1 MCIRDRR
8 CYIGHW
14 RVVVQAKQAKKV
26 KRKRAPTQHWSNAL
40 CTPPVCC
47 TFHSTTAA
55 LQRRFL
61 SKNPG
66 YDAVAPFLRCIDLLF
81 TLVSLWCF
89 AGGEE
94 EWGLGMRSCL
104 VWSGIQAPSQL
115 SILVSAWA
123 PSHICLVSASGHLL
137 ICLVPAQEPSHP
149 GLTQLHLQIHHL
161 AFSQRESLQHNFV
174 VWNHISVWY
183 MYLTKLFLFDIS
195 NQAFTSAST
204 LTSCSPFHHSQ
215 AGPWMIAT
223 IVSEYCIS
231 KHVLSRWMCCLVS
244 NPHLCNR
251 HVTEE
256 THLSEQ
262 WMYSFWMRTPR
273 DNCGRPFALLQ
284 LSFPSSLSVFLP
296 CDLEFT
302 LQSLLP
308 QISVDTGI
316 IFYAVFKT
324 LNIKT

>member
-1 MCIRDRR
+1 M
-8 CYIGHW
+8 H
-14 RVVVQAKQAKKV
+14 
-26 KRKRAPTQHWSNAL
+26 NASPL
-40 CTPPVCC
+40 VCC
-47 TFHSTTAA
+47 TFQSTTAA
-55 LQRRFL
+55 SQRRFL
-61 SKNPG
+61 SKNPR
-66 YDAVAPFLRCIDLLF
+66 YDAVVPFLRRSDLLF

-89 AGGEE
+89 TGGE

-231 KHVLSRWMCCLVS
+231 KHMCCLGG
-244 NPHLCNR
+244 CAA
-251 HVTEE
+251 
-256 THLSEQ
+256 
-262 WMYSFWMRTPR
+262 
-273 DNCGRPFALLQ
+273 C
-284 LSFPSSLSVFLP
+284 
-296 CDLEFT
+296 
-302 LQSLLP
+302 
-308 QISVDTGI
+308 
-316 IFYAVFKT
+316 
-324 LNIKT
+324 IKPTFM